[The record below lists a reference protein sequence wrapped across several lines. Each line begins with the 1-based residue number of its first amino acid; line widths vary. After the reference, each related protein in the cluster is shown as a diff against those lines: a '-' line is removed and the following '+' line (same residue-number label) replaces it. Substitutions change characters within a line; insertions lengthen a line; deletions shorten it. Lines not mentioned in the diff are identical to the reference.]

1 MYNKTNWVNQI
12 TPVNAENLNKIENGI
27 YQNALDI
34 TTIQNM
40 ITTINTAL
48 GNKPNKSQIY
58 NLDYLNYRLDRAE
71 NYQKADGSTVTNDNQ
86 RIELSGEFGSL
97 LISDGS
103 QGIATG
109 WSCTA
114 DQIIVLDNTSTAKRY
129 SKSGQVEELTY
140 AVYHGLSNTAYSFID
155 ELGGTVNYQLYD
167 LRN

>member
-1 MYNKTNWVNQI
+1 MAYTKTLWDDYD
-12 TPVNAENLNKIENGI
+12 TDASAENLNKIENGI
-27 YQNALDI
+27 YQNAVDI
-34 TTIQNM
+34 A
-40 ITTINTAL
+40 TINTAL

-140 AVYHGLSNTAYSFID
+140 AVYHGLSNTAYIFID

-167 LRN
+167 LRS